1 MSAVVGALGVE
12 PIGGDRF
19 TASGASPL
27 ARETLFGGALLVQ
40 ALLSADATVPDDYA
54 VHHLHGEFPQRGRA
68 GEPIVLAV
76 ERVKDGRALTARR
89 VVGRQ
94 GERIVVTLEASFQRA
109 REAGPEYSTPTQAR
123 FPSDA
128 VAAGELAVRT
138 DGGFGIE
145 FLDATGSAN
154 GTLSTDV
161 QAWYRAAEP
170 LPGDAVWHAAVLT
183 LVSDMAVP
191 TVAITAAGLRAGGP
205 DGEGGEGTVAT
216 TSVNHTMWFHRPLRA
231 DEWFVLTS
239 QPLST
244 AHGRGVALGSAHDG
258 EGRHVASI
266 VQEIYVKGPAA
277 PHQSQ
282 ARGGPLQRGLE
293 DG

>member
-1 MSAVVGALGVE
+1 MDQTVSAVVAALGVE
-12 PIGGDRF
+12 PLGGDRF
-19 TASGASPL
+19 GVSGASPL
-27 ARETLFGGALLVQ
+27 ARETLFGGALLFQ

-76 ERVKDGRALTARR
+76 DRVKDGRSLISRR

-94 GERIVVTLEASFQRA
+94 GDRVVVTLEASFQRT
-109 REAGPEYSTPTQAR
+109 REAGAEFQLPSPLR
-123 FPSDA
+123 FPAAA
-128 VAAGELAVRT
+128 VEAGKLRVHR

-145 FLDATGSAN
+145 FVDATGSAN
-154 GTLSTDV
+154 GTLSTEV
-161 QAWYRAAEP
+161 QAWYRAADR
-170 LPGDAVWHAAVLT
+170 LPGESVWHAGVLT

-191 TVAITAAGLRAGGP
+191 TVAITAAGLSAGGP
-205 DGEGGEGTVAT
+205 DGEGGPGTVAT
-216 TSVNHTMWFHRPLRA
+216 TSVNHTMWFHRPLLA

-244 AHGRGVALGSAHDG
+244 AHGRGVALGSAYDG

-266 VQEIYVKGPAA
+266 VQEIYLK
-277 PHQSQ
+277 
-282 ARGGPLQRGLE
+282 
-293 DG
+293 

>member
-1 MSAVVGALGVE
+1 MDQAVSAVVGALGVE
-12 PIGGDRF
+12 PLGGDRF
-19 TASGASPL
+19 AVSGASPL

-40 ALLSADATVPDDYA
+40 ALLSADATVPEDYA

-68 GEPIVLAV
+68 GEPIEFAV
-76 ERVKDGRALTARR
+76 DRVKDGRALTSRR

-94 GERIVVTLEASFQRA
+94 GERTVVTLEASFQRT
-109 REAGPEYSTPTQAR
+109 REAGQEFHRPVELR
-123 FPSDA
+123 FPADA
-128 VAAGELAVRT
+128 VGSGDLRVHR

-145 FLDATGSAN
+145 FVDATGSAN
-154 GTLSTDV
+154 GTTSTDV
-161 QAWYRAAEP
+161 QAWYRAGDP
-170 LPGDAVWHAAVLT
+170 LPADPVWHAAVLT

-191 TVAITAAGLRAGGP
+191 TVAITAAGLHAGGP
-205 DGEGGEGTVAT
+205 DGEGGPGTVAT

-244 AHGRGVALGSAHDG
+244 AHGRGVALGSAYDS

-266 VQEIYVKGPAA
+266 VQEIYLK
-277 PHQSQ
+277 
-282 ARGGPLQRGLE
+282 
-293 DG
+293 

>member
-1 MSAVVGALGVE
+1 MVQAGSAVVAALAVE
-12 PIGGDRF
+12 PLGDDRF
-19 TASGASPL
+19 GVSGASPL
-27 ARETLFGGALLVQ
+27 ARQTLFGGALLVQ

-68 GEPIVLAV
+68 GEPIVLV
-76 ERVKDGRALTARR
+76 VDRVKDGRALTSRR

-94 GERIVVTLEASFQRA
+94 GDRVVVTLEASFQRA
-109 REAGPEYSTPTQAR
+109 RDAGPEFSVPASLR
-123 FPSDA
+123 FPAGA
-128 VAAGELAVRT
+128 VGSGELAVHR

-145 FLDATGSAN
+145 FVDATGSAN

-161 QAWYRAAEP
+161 EAWYRAAGP

-191 TVAITAAGLRAGGP
+191 TVAITAAGLHAGGP
-205 DGEGGEGTVAT
+205 DGEGGPGTVAT

-231 DEWFVLTS
+231 DDWFVLTS
-239 QPLST
+239 RPLST
-244 AHGRGVALGSAHDG
+244 AFGRGVALGSAHDG

-266 VQEIYVKGPAA
+266 VQEIYLK
-277 PHQSQ
+277 
-282 ARGGPLQRGLE
+282 
-293 DG
+293 

>member
-1 MSAVVGALGVE
+1 MELVAGVVAALGVQPLGE
-12 PIGGDRF
+12 DRF
-19 TASGASPL
+19 GVTGASPL
-27 ARETLFGGALLVQ
+27 ARETLFGGALLAQ

-68 GEPIVLAV
+68 GEPIVFAV
-76 ERVKDGRALTARR
+76 DRVKDDRSLSSRR

-94 GERIVVTLEASFQRA
+94 GARVVVTLEASFQRA
-109 REAGPEYSTPTQAR
+109 REAGAQFHVPAPAR
-123 FPSDA
+123 FPADA
-128 VAAGELAVRT
+128 VAAGELAVHG

-145 FLDATGSAN
+145 FVDATGSAN
-154 GTLSTDV
+154 GTLSTEV
-161 QAWYRAAEP
+161 EAWYRAAQP
-170 LPGDAVWHAAVLT
+170 LPAQPVWHAAVLT

-191 TVAITAAGLRAGGP
+191 AVAVTAAGLLAGGP
-205 DGEGGEGTVAT
+205 EDEGGPGTVAT

-258 EGRHVASI
+258 AGRHVASI
-266 VQEIYVKGPAA
+266 VQEIYLK
-277 PHQSQ
+277 
-282 ARGGPLQRGLE
+282 
-293 DG
+293 